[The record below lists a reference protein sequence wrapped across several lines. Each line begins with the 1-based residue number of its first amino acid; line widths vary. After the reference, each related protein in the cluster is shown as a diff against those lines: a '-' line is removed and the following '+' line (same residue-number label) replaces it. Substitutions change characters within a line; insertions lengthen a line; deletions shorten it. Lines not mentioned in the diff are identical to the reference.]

1 MFNQCSFVSYL
12 YCVCDIKYIYLI
24 SVAIWIEFWFFDR
37 ICRFE
42 CPTKTFSNRNDKIY
56 CMNKH
61 RIVQNKTVAVWSVYN
76 ILIFASD
83 FWHDMYSYLLSIYL
97 FYFDFQSALMFVC
110 VSLGSVCR
118 LQALNIGLD
127 PNIHEWMN
135 MLWLAILA
143 YPGLRGKSIQRQW
156 LHLTRIHRIS
166 FFAYLLTRSSVE
178 HVTYCDIQN
187 YYAAQVI
194 CSRLHLV

>member
-1 MFNQCSFVSYL
+1 MYRFWFSSVRCCCDMFNQCSFVSYL

-42 CPTKTFSNRNDKIY
+42 CPTKTFSNRNDKSY

-83 FWHDMYSYLLSIYL
+83 FWHDMYSYLLSIYFIL
-97 FYFDFQSALMFVC
+97 FLFSICFDVC
-110 VSLGSVCR
+110 VCFS
-118 LQALNIGLD
+118 GLCLSIAGTQHRFR
-127 PNIHEWMN
+127 PKYSWMN
-135 MLWLAILA
+135 EYALAG
-143 YPGLRGKSIQRQW
+143 YSSISGAAW
-156 LHLTRIHRIS
+156 KVNTTTMTPPHTNPSNIIFCIS
-166 FFAYLLTRSSVE
+166 F
-178 HVTYCDIQN
+178 D
-187 YYAAQVI
+187 
-194 CSRLHLV
+194 